1 MKCPKCQN
9 PPIQFV
15 QFAVRMMPLKTNCEH
30 CNTPLKA
37 DFFIKAAY
45 YLSVLFAILFG
56 LRIVDLQ
63 VTLGWGWQQVLLAVV
78 GFIVGVVLIV
88 SGIAWKFG
96 QYQLDRPA

>member
-1 MKCPKCQN
+1 MK
-9 PPIQFV
+9 FS

-30 CNTPLKA
+30 CNAPLKA

-63 VTLGWGWQQVLLAVV
+63 ATLGWGWQNVIVAVA
-78 GFIVGVVLIV
+78 GFIFGVMLLV
-88 SGIAWKFG
+88 SGFAWKFG
-96 QYQLDRPA
+96 QYQLDRSNK